1 MVVLVVSVVFI
12 GDLGDGIGAVV
23 ISGAGSGFSAV
34 GVVGAVNG
42 VGDVDGI
49 VSFSVRNGEVNY
61 DPFLTYEKRKKSIT
75 IADLL

>member
-1 MVVLVVSVVFI
+1 MVSMVFI
-12 GDLGDGIGAVV
+12 GGIGAVV

>member
-1 MVVLVVSVVFI
+1 MVVVISVVSMVFI
-12 GDLGDGIGAVV
+12 SDLGGGIGAVV
-23 ISGAGSGFSAV
+23 ISGAGSGLSAV

-61 DPFLTYEKRKKSIT
+61 DPFFIYEKRKKQ
-75 IADLL
+75 